1 MITVSQTPDVGP
13 KPGHL
18 FQNSLSG
25 QYLPDP
31 TQPSLSFFFPQPT
44 LIHASSHWEFPYC
57 FHLSAHSNPKLSPV
71 YVPFLPCFGPTT
83 LRSPQILPL
92 SSNLFPGCISIFLNR
107 TCPSSRAPQLSS
119 SAAQCPDPS
128 AWPSGVWS
136 QPTFV
141 VTLLSREPC
150 LHQDLILPRSP
161 TDVCAHS
168 KHSALAQPAPV
179 SGTATLLRS

>member
-25 QYLPDP
+25 QCLPDP
-31 TQPSLSFFFPQPT
+31 TQPTLSLFSSPP
-44 LIHASSHWEFPYC
+44 SSHWEFPYC
-57 FHLSAHSNPKLSPV
+57 FHLSAHSNPKLSPA
-71 YVPFLPCFGPTT
+71 YVPFLPCFGPTP

-92 SSNLFPGCISIFLNR
+92 SSNLFPGCTSIFLNR

-119 SAAQCPDPS
+119 SAAQCPHPS

-161 TDVCAHS
+161 TDVFIPNTQH
-168 KHSALAQPAPV
+168 
-179 SGTATLLRS
+179 LLNLLQSLELLLF